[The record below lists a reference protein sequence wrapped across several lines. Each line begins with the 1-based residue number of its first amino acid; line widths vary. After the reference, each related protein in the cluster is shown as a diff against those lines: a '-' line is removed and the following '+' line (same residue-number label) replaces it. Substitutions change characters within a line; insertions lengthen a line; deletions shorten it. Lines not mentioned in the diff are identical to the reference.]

1 MGEGVESRRILCV
14 AAVARRV
21 RGIFPA
27 RRPAVGMAEADW
39 SGVGGV
45 SAVTF
50 RGPHCHPGCTA
61 EGALWIHP
69 TSSCRPMPPHW
80 PLYIGARSEIRPGA
94 FVRGNLN
101 RGRRLRDWPRR
112 RDQEHAHDGPRS
124 CAAPTVHRRLDPGER
139 RAPGRRRCAL
149 KSPARS
155 KERLR
160 AAPGRIGRQR
170 RRKFGA
176 ILGDGAEVGCNS
188 VLTRGP
194 CSVRARWSLRRL
206 RLAAICRPGRS
217 AGALHHRF
225 RAATGLA
232 PLAGTHGHTDGGR
245 ALMAELIMPV
255 GRSLATDLSP
265 ASGLPP
271 PAYRT
276 VRERPRELPAIAAFG

>member
-1 MGEGVESRRILCV
+1 VKELK
-14 AAVARRV
+14 AAEFFALPPSLAAFAAF
-21 RGIFPA
+21 FPPDA
-27 RRPAVGMAEADW
+27 PPWGMAEADW
-39 SGVGGV
+39 SGVGGF

-50 RGPHCHPGCTA
+50 RGPHCHPGCTPR
-61 EGALWIHP
+61 ERCGFIRP
-69 TSSCRPMPPHW
+69 SSCRPMPPHW
-80 PLYIGARSEIRPGA
+80 PALYRRALGDPARRLRAS
-94 FVRGNLN
+94 NLIAA
-101 RGRRLRDWPRR
+101 RRLRDWPRR

-170 RRKFGA
+170 PAQVSAPFWATEQRWAATR
-176 ILGDGAEVGCNS
+176 CS
-188 VLTRGP
+188 TRGP

-206 RLAAICRPGRS
+206 RLRLSAGRADRP
-217 AGALHHRF
+217 GALHHRF

-245 ALMAELIMPV
+245 ALMAELIMQ
-255 GRSLATDLSP
+255 
-265 ASGLPP
+265 
-271 PAYRT
+271 
-276 VRERPRELPAIAAFG
+276 